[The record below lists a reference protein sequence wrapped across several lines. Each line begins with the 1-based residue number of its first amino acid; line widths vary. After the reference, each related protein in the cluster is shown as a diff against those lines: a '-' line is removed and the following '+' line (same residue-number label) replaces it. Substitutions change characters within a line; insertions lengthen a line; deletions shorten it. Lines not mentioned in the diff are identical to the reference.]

1 MKGIIGIAAKGP
13 VSFDFRDSPC
23 SAVVDALRTG

>member
-1 MKGIIGIAAKGP
+1 MKVIIGIAAKGP
-13 VSFDFRDSPC
+13 VSFDFRNSLC